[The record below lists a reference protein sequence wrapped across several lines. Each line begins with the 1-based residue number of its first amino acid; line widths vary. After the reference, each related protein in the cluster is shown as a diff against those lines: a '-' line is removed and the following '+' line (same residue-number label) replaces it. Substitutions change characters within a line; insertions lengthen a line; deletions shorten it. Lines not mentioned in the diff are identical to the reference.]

1 MKDYVK
7 LIIPEKPDHIL
18 PTCGSRLF
26 FISPGWCKGNKQPFK
41 VGLMKEESSYQELLE
56 RDDFLAIE
64 KFKIMKDIASTLV
77 GEMFSLNEK
86 DGYEP
91 QTHSDFT
98 I

>member
-1 MKDYVK
+1 
-7 LIIPEKPDHIL
+7 
-18 PTCGSRLF
+18 
-26 FISPGWCKGNKQPFK
+26 
-41 VGLMKEESSYQELLE
+41 MKEESSYQELLE